1 MILIVVLFIFIL
13 LSVIFLFQLIKV
25 KEKLIKIE
33 QQKFEEYY
41 KEKLYKIQERIQEDT
56 LLIKQNY
63 ESICKETEKSLNK
76 LNNINKEISQKINF
90 NENLKKIR
98 EEELDRLFEEKK
110 KEKEK
115 TLIEQIARQEEELH
129 RGLREKL
136 ELWTDQTEQEKEK
149 LQKQVEEILSE
160 LNEYKK
166 KREVINQAII
176 REKEIQEQE
185 NFYKINI
192 SKSDIEDIKTL
203 EQIRPRLKNREALSK
218 LIWEVFIR
226 RECQEMIKRVTSG
239 RKVCGI
245 YKITYTKTGEAYI
258 GKTTDIQTR
267 WQNHIKTTIG
277 LDGCAHSTFHTRME
291 KDGFW
296 NYTFEILEEV
306 EKEKL
311 SEREKYWIKFYDTTH
326 IGLNQKEG

>member
-1 MILIVVLFIFIL
+1 MENQISDAPQV
-13 LSVIFLFQLIKV
+13 
-25 KEKLIKIE
+25 
-33 QQKFEEYY
+33 
-41 KEKLYKIQERIQEDT
+41 
-56 LLIKQNY
+56 
-63 ESICKETEKSLNK
+63 ESSG
-76 LNNINKEISQKINF
+76 EI
-90 NENLKKIR
+90 
-98 EEELDRLFEEKK
+98 ELD
-110 KEKEK
+110 
-115 TLIEQIARQEEELH
+115 
-129 RGLREKL
+129 
-136 ELWTDQTEQEKEK
+136 
-149 LQKQVEEILSE
+149 KQVEEILSE

-185 NFYKINI
+185 TFYKINI
-192 SKSDIEDIKTL
+192 SKSDIEDIETL

-245 YKITYTKTGEAYI
+245 YKITYVKTGEAYI

-267 WQNHIKTTIG
+267 WQNHVKTTIG

-311 SEREKYWIKFYDTTH
+311 NEREKYWIKFYDTTH

>member
-1 MILIVVLFIFIL
+1 MIWFRIGCLITIIILYIIL
-13 LSVIFLFQLIKV
+13 LNKFKKLKQKYFELNNNIYNEE
-25 KEKLIKIE
+25 KERRE
-33 QQKFEEYY
+33 
-41 KEKLYKIQERIQEDT
+41 ERIKKDT
-56 LLIKQNY
+56 EFLY
-63 ESICKETEKSLNK
+63 ERFKEIDGHCKNSAQKLVQLNREITEKT
-76 LNNINKEISQKINF
+76 NF
-90 NENLKKIR
+90 NDNLKKIR

-115 TLIEQIARQEEELH
+115 TLIEQITRREEELH
-129 RGLREKL
+129 HGLREKL
-136 ELWTDQTEQEKEK
+136 ELWTDQTEEEKGK
-149 LQKQVEEILSE
+149 LQKQIEEVLNE

-166 KREVINQAII
+166 KRDSINEAIM
-176 REKEIQEQE
+176 REKEIRERE
-185 NFYKINI
+185 TFYKINI
-192 SKSDIEDIKTL
+192 SKSDIEDIETL

-226 RECQEMIKRVTSG
+226 RECQEMIKRITSG

-311 SEREKYWIKFYDTTH
+311 GEREKYWIKFYNTTAY
-326 IGLNQKEG
+326 GLNQKEG

>member
-1 MILIVVLFIFIL
+1 MYILFIILIIVL
-13 LSVIFLFQLIKV
+13 LIMLKQYFNL
-25 KEKLIKIE
+25 KEELKTIQSEKFNEVYEDQINRIKARAN
-33 QQKFEEYY
+33 QDT
-41 KEKLYKIQERIQEDT
+41 ERIRENFNQ
-56 LLIKQNY
+56 
-63 ESICKETEKSLNK
+63 ICKETEKA
-76 LNNINKEISQKINF
+76 NNRLVSIQKEISEKINF

-115 TLIEQIARQEEELH
+115 TLIEQTARREEELH

-136 ELWTDQTEQEKEK
+136 QLWTDQTEEEKGK
-149 LQKQVEEILSE
+149 LQKQIEEVLSE

-166 KREVINQAII
+166 KRDSINEAIM
-176 REKEIQEQE
+176 REKEIRERE
-185 NFYKINI
+185 TFYKINI
-192 SKSDIEDIKTL
+192 SKTDIEDIETL

-258 GKTTDIQTR
+258 GKTTDVQTR

-306 EKEKL
+306 AKEKL
-311 SEREKYWIKFYDTTH
+311 SEREKYWIKFYNTTVY
-326 IGLNQKEG
+326 GLNQKEG

>member
-1 MILIVVLFIFIL
+1 ME
-13 LSVIFLFQLIKV
+13 
-25 KEKLIKIE
+25 KETKKLI
-33 QQKFEEYY
+33 
-41 KEKLYKIQERIQEDT
+41 D
-56 LLIKQNY
+56 
-63 ESICKETEKSLNK
+63 SLNSQ
-76 LNNINKEISQKINF
+76 KEISFK
-90 NENLKKIR
+90 EL
-98 EEELDRLFEEKK
+98 EEIK
-110 KEKEK
+110 KE
-115 TLIEQIARQEEELH
+115 
-129 RGLREKL
+129 L
-136 ELWTDQTEQEKEK
+136 EDYRSRRDA
-149 LQKQVEEILSE
+149 V
-160 LNEYKK
+160 NE
-166 KREVINQAII
+166 AIM
-176 REKEIQEQE
+176 REKEIQEHE
-185 NFYKINI
+185 TFYKINI
-192 SKSDIEDIKTL
+192 SKTDIEDIETL

-226 RECQEMIKRVTSG
+226 RECQEMIKRITSG

-311 SEREKYWIKFYDTTH
+311 SEREKYWIKFYNTTAY
-326 IGLNQKEG
+326 GLNQKEG

>member
-1 MILIVVLFIFIL
+1 MIWFGIGCLITIIILYIIL
-13 LSVIFLFQLIKV
+13 LNKFKKLKQKYFELNNNIYNEE
-25 KEKLIKIE
+25 KEKREE
-33 QQKFEEYY
+33 QLKKDTES
-41 KEKLYKIQERIQEDT
+41 LYERFQEIDSNYRSSVWRLEQLNREITQ
-56 LLIKQNY
+56 KQNF
-63 ESICKETEKSLNK
+63 
-76 LNNINKEISQKINF
+76 NND
-90 NENLKKIR
+90 LKKIR

-110 KEKEK
+110 KEKEA
-115 TLIEQIARQEEELH
+115 TLTAELKLKEEELQRGH
-129 RGLREKL
+129 R
-136 ELWTDQTEQEKEK
+136 ELVEIWTDQIEEEKAK

-160 LNEYKK
+160 LNTYKQ
-166 KREVINQAII
+166 KRDAANEAIMREKEI
-176 REKEIQEQE
+176 REKES
-185 NFYKINI
+185 FYKINI
-192 SKSDIEDIKTL
+192 SKSDIEDIETL

-226 RECQEMIKRVTSG
+226 RECQEMIKRITSG

-311 SEREKYWIKFYDTTH
+311 GEREKYWIKFYNTTAY
-326 IGLNQKEG
+326 GLNQKEG

>member
-1 MILIVVLFIFIL
+1 MIWFGIGCLITIIILYIIL
-13 LSVIFLFQLIKV
+13 LNKFKKLKQKYFELNNNIYNEE
-25 KEKLIKIE
+25 KEKREE
-33 QQKFEEYY
+33 QLKKDTES
-41 KEKLYKIQERIQEDT
+41 LYERFQEIDSNYRSSVWRLEQLNREITQ
-56 LLIKQNY
+56 KQNF
-63 ESICKETEKSLNK
+63 
-76 LNNINKEISQKINF
+76 NND
-90 NENLKKIR
+90 LKKIR

-110 KEKEK
+110 KEKEA
-115 TLIEQIARQEEELH
+115 TLTAELKLKEEELQ
-129 RGLREKL
+129 RGLREL
-136 ELWTDQTEQEKEK
+136 VEIWTDQIEEEKAK
-149 LQKQVEEILSE
+149 LQKQVEEILNE
-160 LNEYKK
+160 LNTYKQ
-166 KREVINQAII
+166 KRDAANEAIMREKEI
-176 REKEIQEQE
+176 REKES
-185 NFYKINI
+185 FYKINI
-192 SKSDIEDIKTL
+192 SKSDIEDIETL

-226 RECQEMIKRVTSG
+226 RECQEMIKRITSG

-311 SEREKYWIKFYDTTH
+311 GEREKYWIKFYNTTTY
-326 IGLNQKEG
+326 GLNQKEG

>member
-1 MILIVVLFIFIL
+1 MIWFGIGCLITIIILYIIL
-13 LSVIFLFQLIKV
+13 LNKFKKLKQRYFELNNNIYNEEREKREEQLK
-25 KEKLIKIE
+25 KDTESLYE
-33 QQKFEEYY
+33 RFEEIDSNCRRSAWRL
-41 KEKLYKIQERIQEDT
+41 EELNREITQ
-56 LLIKQNY
+56 KQNF
-63 ESICKETEKSLNK
+63 
-76 LNNINKEISQKINF
+76 NND
-90 NENLKKIR
+90 LKRIR
-98 EEELDRLFEEKK
+98 EEELNRLFEEKK
-110 KEKEK
+110 KEKEA
-115 TLIEQIARQEEELH
+115 TLTAELKLKEEELQ
-129 RGLREKL
+129 RGLREL
-136 ELWTDQTEQEKEK
+136 VEIWTDQIEEEKAK
-149 LQKQVEEILSE
+149 LQKQVEEILNE
-160 LNEYKK
+160 LNTYKQ
-166 KREVINQAII
+166 KRDAANEAIMREKEI
-176 REKEIQEQE
+176 REKES
-185 NFYKINI
+185 FYKINI
-192 SKSDIEDIKTL
+192 SKSDIEDIETL

-226 RECQEMIKRVTSG
+226 RECQEMIKRITSG

-311 SEREKYWIKFYDTTH
+311 GEREKYWIKFYNTTAY
-326 IGLNQKEG
+326 GLNQKEG

>member
-1 MILIVVLFIFIL
+1 MIQKLQNIL
-13 LSVIFLFQLIKV
+13 AEA
-25 KEKLIKIE
+25 KEKIALVKTQNELNETRAYYMGKKSPLGEILKQMGTLSIE
-33 QQKFEEYY
+33 
-41 KEKLYKIQERIQEDT
+41 EKKT
-56 LLIKQNY
+56 LGSYANQVKSEI
-63 ESICKETEKSLNK
+63 EACATEKRSALEKEATLAAEFK
-76 LNNINKEISQKINF
+76 LK
-90 NENLKKIR
+90 
-98 EEELDRLFEEKK
+98 EEELQRNF
-110 KEKEK
+110 
-115 TLIEQIARQEEELH
+115 RELV
-129 RGLREKL
+129 EI
-136 ELWTDQTEQEKEK
+136 WTDQAEEEKTK
-149 LQKQVEEILSE
+149 FQKQVEDILSE
-160 LNEYKK
+160 LNTYKQ
-166 KREVINQAII
+166 KRDAANEAIMREKEI
-176 REKEIQEQE
+176 REKES
-185 NFYKINI
+185 FYKINI
-192 SKSDIEDIKTL
+192 SKSDIEDIETL

-226 RECQEMIKRVTSG
+226 REYQEMIKRITSG

-311 SEREKYWIKFYDTTH
+311 GEREKYWIKFYNTTAY
-326 IGLNQKEG
+326 GLNQKEG

>member
-1 MILIVVLFIFIL
+1 MIWFGIGCLITIIILYIIL
-13 LSVIFLFQLIKV
+13 LNKFKKLKQKYFELNNNIYNEE
-25 KEKLIKIE
+25 KEKREE
-33 QQKFEEYY
+33 QLKKDTES
-41 KEKLYKIQERIQEDT
+41 LYERFQEIDSNYRSSVWRLEQLNREITQ
-56 LLIKQNY
+56 KQNF
-63 ESICKETEKSLNK
+63 
-76 LNNINKEISQKINF
+76 NND
-90 NENLKKIR
+90 LKKIR

-110 KEKEK
+110 KEKEAALTAELK
-115 TLIEQIARQEEELH
+115 LKEEELQRGH
-129 RGLREKL
+129 R
-136 ELWTDQTEQEKEK
+136 ELVEIWTDQIEEEKAK

-160 LNEYKK
+160 LNTYKQ
-166 KREVINQAII
+166 KRDAANEAIMREKEI
-176 REKEIQEQE
+176 REKES
-185 NFYKINI
+185 FYKINI
-192 SKSDIEDIKTL
+192 SKSDIEDIETL

-226 RECQEMIKRVTSG
+226 RECQEMIKRITSG

-311 SEREKYWIKFYDTTH
+311 GEREKYWIKFYNTTAY
-326 IGLNQKEG
+326 GLNQKEG

>member
-1 MILIVVLFIFIL
+1 MYIILFIFIVL
-13 LSVIFLFQLIKV
+13 FIVFLIQFIKINKKYKELQSDKYETIYGKTVSEIVKKAEEDSLIV
-25 KEKLIKIE
+25 KEKVE
-33 QQKFEEYY
+33 
-41 KEKLYKIQERIQEDT
+41 T
-56 LLIKQNY
+56 LEAKKQLAQDN
-63 ESICKETEKSLNK
+63 LNQI
-76 LNNINKEISQKINF
+76 LKEIEEKYKF
-90 NENLKKIR
+90 NNELKKVR

-115 TLIEQIARQEEELH
+115 TLIEQIARREEELH

-136 ELWTDQTEQEKEK
+136 QLWTDQTEEEKEK
-149 LQKQVEEILSE
+149 LQKQIEEVLNE

-166 KREVINQAII
+166 KRDSINKAIM
-176 REKEIQEQE
+176 REKEIRERE
-185 NFYKINI
+185 TFYKINI
-192 SKSDIEDIKTL
+192 SKSDIEDIEIL

-239 RKVCGI
+239 RKFCGI

-258 GKTTDIQTR
+258 GKSSDLASR
-267 WQNHIKTTIG
+267 WQNHCKTALG
-277 LDGCAHSTFHTRME
+277 LDGCAHSSFHTRLE
-291 KDGFW
+291 KDGLW

-311 SEREKYWIKFYDTTH
+311 SEREKYWIKFYETTKF
-326 IGLNQKEG
+326 GLNMKEG